1 MFSNVT
7 AGDNTPDC
15 VNVIIEIPAQSNP
28 VKYELDKKMG
38 AMIVDR
44 FMATAMVY
52 PCNYGFVPRTLCE
65 DGDPLDVLVVTPYP
79 LQFACVISCR
89 VIGVLRMTDEKGGD
103 SKILA
108 VPATKLTPIYH
119 AVRDYRD
126 LPELMIHTIS
136 HFFGHYKDL
145 EDGKW
150 VNIDGWFGLDEAKAE
165 VLDSI
170 KRYQETEETG
180 KNSAIPA

>member
-1 MFSNVT
+1 VNGTT
-7 AGDNTPDC
+7 ATYPADYGY
-15 VNVIIEIPAQSNP
+15 IP
-28 VKYELDKKMG
+28 G
-38 AMIVDR
+38 
-44 FMATAMVY
+44 
-52 PCNYGFVPRTLCE
+52 TLCE

-79 LQFACVISCR
+79 LQFGCVINCR

-119 AVRDYRD
+119 SVQDYSD
-126 LPELMIHTIS
+126 LPELTIHSIS
-136 HFFGHYKDL
+136 HFFAHYKDL

-150 VNIDGWFGLDEAKAE
+150 VNIDGWFGAEEAKAE

-170 KRYQETEETG
+170 DRYHRTEESKPHDG
-180 KNSAIPA
+180 DKHYHELEQKN

>member
-1 MFSNVT
+1 MFSDVT
-7 AGDNTPDC
+7 AGDNTPEC

-28 VKYELDKKMG
+28 VKYELDKKSG

-44 FMATAMVY
+44 FMATSMVY

-79 LQFACVISCR
+79 LQFACVMSCR
-89 VIGVLRMTDEKGGD
+89 VIGVLHMTDEKGGD

-108 VPATKLTPIYH
+108 VPAPKLTPIYH
-119 AVRDYRD
+119 AVRDYSD
-126 LPELMIHTIS
+126 LPELTIHAIS
-136 HFFGHYKDL
+136 HFFAHYKDL

-150 VNIDGWFGLDEAKAE
+150 VNIDGWFGAEEAKKE

-170 KRYQETEETG
+170 RRYNETEQ
-180 KNSAIPA
+180 K

>member
-1 MFSNVT
+1 MFDAVI
-7 AGDNTPDC
+7 AGENTPEN

-28 VKYELDKKMG
+28 VKYEVDKSTGVMT
-38 AMIVDR
+38 VDR

-52 PCNYGFVPRTLCE
+52 PCNYGYVPRTLCE

-79 LQFACVISCR
+79 LQFASVICCR

-108 VPATKLTPIYH
+108 VPAPKLTPIYH
-119 AVRDYRD
+119 SVRDYTD
-126 LPELMIHTIS
+126 LPELTVHTIA
-136 HFFGHYKDL
+136 HFFSLYKDL

-150 VNIDGWFGLDEAKAE
+150 VNIDGWFGLEEAHAE

-170 KRYQETEETG
+170 KRYNET
-180 KNSAIPA
+180 KDK

>member
-1 MFSNVT
+1 MFDNVT
-7 AGDNTPDC
+7 AGDNTPEN

-28 VKYELDKKMG
+28 VKYEVDKEMG
-38 AMIVDR
+38 VMTVDR

-52 PCNYGFVPRTLCE
+52 PCNYGYVPRTLCE

-79 LQFACVISCR
+79 LQFGCVIACR

-119 AVRDYRD
+119 SVRDYKD
-126 LPELMIHTIS
+126 LPELTIHTIA
-136 HFFGHYKDL
+136 HFFAHYKDL

-150 VNIDGWFGLDEAKAE
+150 VNIDGWFGVEKAQEE

-170 KRYQETEETG
+170 KRYNELPVT
-180 KNSAIPA
+180 A

>member
-1 MFSNVT
+1 MFEGVS
-7 AGDNTPDC
+7 AGDNTPEN

-28 VKYELDKKMG
+28 VKYEVDKEFGVMK
-38 AMIVDR
+38 VDR
-44 FMATAMVY
+44 FMATSMVY
-52 PCNYGFVPRTLCE
+52 PCNYGYVPRTLCD

-79 LQFACVISCR
+79 LEFACVISCR

-108 VPATKLTPIYH
+108 VPSTKLTPIYH
-119 AVRDYRD
+119 TVRDYND
-126 LPELMIHTIS
+126 LPELMIHSIA
-136 HFFGHYKDL
+136 HFFAHYKDL

-150 VNIDGWFGLDEAKAE
+150 VNIDGWFGVEEAKKE

-170 KRYQETEETG
+170 RLYETTQ
-180 KNSAIPA
+180 K